1 VGVHKRP
8 KLLWL
13 KLLAGKLSRSCP
25 HQEKKKEW
33 SSRSCAT
40 QKEEEEWSDTR
51 GKKMR
56 EKKEEAIRKK

>member
-25 HQEKKKEW
+25 HQEKKEW